1 VFALFFTNQTK
12 RVDIYDALHYII
24 VHNALRYKNG
34 SQKPNLQNKT
44 NRTSQLD
51 VWLHPAKPLM
61 KQSRRKPMSDTV
73 LVQEE
78 VTENS
83 FSVTEMAHK
92 SIQVSLGAVDMA
104 QAEVVA
110 LMEKVQ
116 KSVQE
121 LVEKSQKNVNELVSE
136 MAERGAKVEEDGRAR
151 INTFVENRRKQV
163 DSTIS
168 DASDNLNIDGR
179 IENVLHTMN
188 VPTKNDIEELNKK
201 VGLLTRKVNA
211 LLKAQKDAEVVA

>member
-1 VFALFFTNQTK
+1 M
-12 RVDIYDALHYII
+12 
-24 VHNALRYKNG
+24 
-34 SQKPNLQNKT
+34 
-44 NRTSQLD
+44 QL
-51 VWLHPAKPLM
+51 
-61 KQSRRKPMSDTV
+61 RRKTMSDTV

-78 VTENS
+78 VSENS

-121 LVEKSQKNVNELVSE
+121 LVEKSQKNVNELVNE
-136 MAERGAKVEEDGRAR
+136 MVERGAKVEEDGRAR

-168 DASDNLNIDGR
+168 DASDNLNLDGR
-179 IENVLHTMN
+179 IESVLHTMN

>member
-1 VFALFFTNQTK
+1 
-12 RVDIYDALHYII
+12 
-24 VHNALRYKNG
+24 
-34 SQKPNLQNKT
+34 
-44 NRTSQLD
+44 
-51 VWLHPAKPLM
+51 
-61 KQSRRKPMSDTV
+61 MSDTV

>member
-1 VFALFFTNQTK
+1 
-12 RVDIYDALHYII
+12 
-24 VHNALRYKNG
+24 
-34 SQKPNLQNKT
+34 
-44 NRTSQLD
+44 
-51 VWLHPAKPLM
+51 M